1 MRNKKKIAI
10 VNVFFAPQSI
20 GGATRVVMDNT
31 HDLLKRYGDEFE
43 LVVFTSDAN
52 MQDAPH
58 CLDTYLYK
66 GIRVYRSSI
75 LFREHMNW
83 HPKDPKVYDLFSEF
97 LELEKPDVVHFH
109 CIQRLSAVIL
119 EATLVKN
126 IPYIVTVHDAW
137 WISDFQFLV
146 DDNDTV
152 YPEGHLTPIK
162 EKALPKNIDMEMSKT
177 RTKYLK
183 RLINSADK
191 VVTVSERFREIY
203 KKNGVKDIEVTKN
216 GISNSIEWSNK
227 DTSYTEKVV
236 CAHIGGMSPH
246 KGYDILKEAV
256 MEVQPKNIEMLVV
269 DHSQPSGYEKKS
281 MWGSVPVKF
290 IGSVKQEDIV
300 SLYQSIDV
308 LFAPSIWPES
318 FGLVTREAAACGC
331 WVVASN
337 MGGIGEDVIDGE
349 TGFVINPNQE
359 SLEQTIDAIDSNYER
374 YKEVAPVTDVRYV
387 TSQVDE
393 LVGIYKGIVS

>member
-1 MRNKKKIAI
+1 MTKKKIAI

-20 GGATRVVMDNT
+20 GGATRVVMDNVQ
-31 HDLLKRYGDEFE
+31 DLAQRYGDDFE
-43 LVVFTSDAN
+43 LVIFTSDAE
-52 MQDAPH
+52 MQDRPH
-58 CLDTYLYK
+58 ILDTYTYK

-75 LFREHMNW
+75 IFREHMDW
-83 HPKDPKVYDLFSEF
+83 HARDTEMYDLFADF
-97 LELEKPDVVHFH
+97 LMFEKPDLIHFH
-109 CIQRLSAVIL
+109 CVQRLSASML
-119 EATLVKN
+119 EAALICEV
-126 IPYIVTVHDAW
+126 PYVVTVHDAW

-146 DDNDTV
+146 DKNNRV
-152 YPEGHLTPIK
+152 YPDGHTAPITQQ
-162 EKALPKNIDMEMSKT
+162 ALPTNITVDAST
-177 RTKYLK
+177 RRLKYLK
-183 RLINSADK
+183 RLVNAASKI
-191 VVTVSERFREIY
+191 VTVSERFKDIY
-203 KKNGVKDIEVTKN
+203 LKNGIEKIEVTKN
-216 GISNSIEWSNK
+216 GISKAIGWDKKETAYN
-227 DTSYTEKVV
+227 EKVV

-269 DHSQPSGYEKKS
+269 DHSQSSGYEKNS
-281 MWGSVPVKF
+281 MWGSVPIKF

-337 MGGIGEDVIDGE
+337 MGGIGEDVIDGK
-349 TGFVINPNQE
+349 TGFVINPSQE
-359 SLEQTIDAIDSNYER
+359 RLEQTIDAIDSNYER
-374 YKEVAPVTDVRYV
+374 YKEVAPTTEVRYV